1 MEEGTIEGLTEGQ
14 GGKMVVV
21 KVRETYDLH
30 TVRNKMTVI
39 SVHTPK
45 PDIIKKNFPGLLMQC
60 RAYRPL
66 QASVRIACASVL
78 PLDPLGVGTTEND
91 VAPEDVFN
99 PILYKA
105 MSNKG
110 MSQLEARINALS
122 TSGFT
127 TADVSGNA
135 ADVDTDHTTS
145 LDDEFNVYY
154 GLLSNSHGWKHAN
167 PQSGLSMNGLKPYV
181 YELVYNM
188 GDSKTS
194 GTLGAGSN
202 NELPRFPEPTGNSV
216 VIPVKGILGNAK
228 PFPYLNCTSYTLTA
242 TSEAVTGGWEY
253 PGFQEDADK
262 PNMSA
267 NAEMDVP
274 YLNVTVAGIVIPP
287 SRRHELFYR
296 MVIEW
301 DIEFTKIRPLGEI
314 TDWLGLQRIGQSTHF
329 INYSYSAAKEA
340 ITGSSET
347 ILENDTCMAS
357 ANVDVKKVM

>member
-1 MEEGTIEGLTEGQ
+1 
-14 GGKMVVV
+14 MVVV

-78 PLDPLGVGTTEND
+78 PLDPLGVGTTENE

-122 TSGFT
+122 SGGFS

-135 ADVDTDHTTS
+135 ADVDTQNITDQV
-145 LDDEFNVYY
+145 DEFNIYY
-154 GLLSNSHGWKHAN
+154 GLLSNSHGWKHAH
-167 PQSGLSMNGLKPYV
+167 PQSGLSMDGLKPYV

-188 GDSKTS
+188 GDSQSS
-194 GTLGAGSN
+194 GTLGSGSA
-202 NELPRFPEPTGNSV
+202 NEMPRFPAVSGGKTV
-216 VIPVKGILGNAK
+216 LPVKGILGDAK
-228 PFPYLNCTSYTLTA
+228 PFPYLNCTSYSLT
-242 TSEAVTGGWEY
+242 TSEGVVTGGWEY
-253 PGFQEDADK
+253 PGFQEDDGS

-274 YLNVTVAGIVIPP
+274 YLNVTVAGIIIPP
-287 SRRHELFYR
+287 SRLHELFYR

-314 TDWLGLQRIGQSTHF
+314 TDWLGLQRLGQSTHF
-329 INYSYSAAKEA
+329 INYSYSAAKAA
-340 ITGSSET
+340 ITGSSDT